1 MKIKKRKKLFL
12 ILTPIVAIIIIG
24 ICVLVILIVYFPN
37 VFYPKMKFDKMPE
50 IQSNDR
56 VLILAPHPDDEAI
69 AACGVIQKSLEAGAK
84 VKVAYLT
91 NGDANQL
98 SFIIFEK
105 KLVAFPTQFVYSGEL
120 RRKESIAGMK
130 ALGLNED
137 DLVFLGYP
145 DFGTLNI
152 LYKYWGKND
161 AYKSPI
167 THNSKVP
174 YPECFSPGA
183 PYRGESIINDLNSV
197 ISDFKPTKI
206 FVSSPIDL
214 NKDHRALY
222 LFTQVVLW
230 DLWDKLETKPVLF
243 TYLVHSYSFPKPKG
257 YRPLQEL
264 LPPEGIIG
272 DEITW
277 SKLELNSSEVLKK
290 YNTIQNYK
298 SQIKYNPSFLVS
310 FARSDELFGQFSN
323 ISLYNQNNINI
334 KDIKW
339 QGVGLIHGSNF
350 DSQYN
355 QGLLGLSYAIVDSD
369 IYVKVGLKRLID
381 KDFGVSIFLLGY
393 SKGKDFSNM
402 PKIHVII
409 GTTGIKIMD
418 KDVLIS
424 AREDQPVYEGNSLI
438 IKVPLDSLGNPDYIL
453 SSAETRA
460 RDIPLDATAW
470 RIIVLN

>member
-1 MKIKKRKKLFL
+1 MKIKKRKKFFL
-12 ILTPIVAIIIIG
+12 ILVPVVIIIVAG
-24 ICVLVILIVYFPN
+24 TVVLSILKIYFPN
-37 VFYPKMKFDKMPE
+37 VFYPKMQFDKMPE
-50 IQSNDR
+50 FQANDR
-56 VLILAPHPDDEAI
+56 ILILAPHPDDEAI
-69 AACGVIQKSLEAGAK
+69 AASGVIQKGLGAGAK

-105 KLVAFPTQFVYSGEL
+105 KLIAFPKQFMYSGEL

-130 ALGLNED
+130 VLGLKED
-137 DLVFLGYP
+137 DLIYLGYP

-152 LYKYWGKND
+152 LYRYWGNAN
-161 AYKSPI
+161 AYESWI
-167 THNSKVP
+167 THKNKVP
-174 YPECFSPGA
+174 YPECLSPGA
-183 PYRGESIINDLNSV
+183 PYKGESILNDLKTV

-206 FVSSPIDL
+206 FVSSPVDL

-230 DLWDKLETKPVLF
+230 DLGDKLETKPSLF
-243 TYLVHSYSFPKPKG
+243 TYLIHSNSFPNPKG

-264 LPPEGIIG
+264 LPPQGIIG

-277 SKLELNSSEVLKK
+277 SKLELSPGEVLKK
-290 YNTIQNYK
+290 YNTIKNYK
-298 SQIKYNPSFLVS
+298 SQIKYKPSFLVS

-323 ISLYNQNNINI
+323 VSLYNQKNINI

-355 QGLLGLSYAIVDSD
+355 HGLLGLSYAIVDGD

-381 KDFGVSIFLLGY
+381 KDFGISIFLLGY
-393 SKGKDFSNM
+393 SKSKDFSNM

-418 KDVLIS
+418 KNVLVS
-424 AREDQPVYEGNSLI
+424 EREEQPVYEGNSII
-438 IKVPLDSLGNPDYIL
+438 IKVPLASLGNPDYIL

-460 RDIPLDATAW
+460 HDILLDATAW

>member
-12 ILTPIVAIIIIG
+12 ILAPIIAIIIAG
-24 ICVLVILIVYFPN
+24 ACVFVILIIYFPN
-37 VFYPKMKFDKMPE
+37 IFYPKMKFEKLPE
-50 IQSNDR
+50 IQGNDR
-56 VLILAPHPDDEAI
+56 ILVLAPHPDDEAI
-69 AACGVIQKSLEAGAK
+69 AVCGVIQKSLKAGAK
-84 VKVAYLT
+84 VKVAYFT

-105 KLVAFPTQFVYSGEL
+105 KLVVFPRQFAYSGEL

-130 ALGLNED
+130 ALGLNEN

-145 DFGTLNI
+145 DFGTLDI
-152 LYKYWGKND
+152 LYKYWGNTN

-167 THNSKVP
+167 SHNIKVP
-174 YPECFSPGA
+174 YSECLSPDA
-183 PYRGESIINDLNSV
+183 PYKGESIINDLNSV

-206 FVSSPIDL
+206 FVSSPVDL
-214 NKDHRALY
+214 NKDHRAMY
-222 LFTQVVLW
+222 LFTQVALW
-230 DLWDKLETKPVLF
+230 DLWDKLEIKPVLF
-243 TYLVHSYSFPKPKG
+243 TYLVHSYSFPNPKG

-264 LPPEGIIG
+264 LPPQSIIG

-277 SKLELNSSEVLKK
+277 SKLELNPSEVLKK

-298 SQIKYNPSFLVS
+298 SQIRYRPSFLVS

-323 ISLYNQNNINI
+323 INLHNQNNINI

-355 QGLLGLSYAIVDSD
+355 QGLLGLSYALAGQD
-369 IYVKVGLKRLID
+369 IYVKIGLKRLID

-393 SKGKDFSNM
+393 SRSKVFSNM

-409 GTTGIKIMD
+409 GATGIKIMD
-418 KDVLIS
+418 KNVLIS
-424 AREDQPVYEGNSLI
+424 AIEEQPIYEGNSLI
-438 IKVPLDSLGNPDYIL
+438 IKVPLESLGNPDYIL
-453 SSAETRA
+453 SSAETKV
-460 RDIPLDATAW
+460 RDLPLDATAW
-470 RIIVLN
+470 RIIILN

>member
-12 ILTPIVAIIIIG
+12 ILTPIVAIIVAG
-24 ICVLVILIVYFPN
+24 ICVLVILKVYFPN
-37 VFYPKMKFDKMPE
+37 VFYPKMKFDKLQE
-50 IQSNDR
+50 IQASDR
-56 VLILAPHPDDEAI
+56 ILILAPHPDDEAI
-69 AACGVIQKSLEAGAK
+69 AAGGVIQKSLVAGAK

-105 KLVAFPTQFVYSGEL
+105 KLVAFPKQFVYSGEL

-130 ALGLNED
+130 ALGLNEN
-137 DLVFLGYP
+137 DLTYLGYP

-152 LYKYWGKND
+152 LYKCWGNTS
-161 AYKSPI
+161 AYDSPI

-174 YPECFSPGA
+174 YQECLSPGA
-183 PYRGESIINDLNSV
+183 PYKGESIINDLNSV
-197 ISDFKPTKI
+197 ISDFKPTRI

-230 DLWDKLETKPVLF
+230 DLRDKLEIKPELF
-243 TYLVHSYSFPKPKG
+243 TYLVHSYSFPNPKG

-264 LPPEGIIG
+264 LPPQGIIG

-277 SKLELNSSEVLKK
+277 SKLELNFNEVLKK
-290 YNTIQNYK
+290 YNTIQSYK
-298 SQIKYNPSFLVS
+298 SQIKYKPSFLVS

-323 ISLYNQNNINI
+323 INIYSQNNINI

-339 QGVGLIHGSNF
+339 QGVGLIHGSSF

-369 IYVKVGLKRLID
+369 IYVKIGLKRLID
-381 KDFGVSIFLLGY
+381 KDFGISIFLLGY
-393 SKGKDFSNM
+393 SKSKDFSNM

-409 GTTGIKIMD
+409 GATGIKIMD
-418 KDVLIS
+418 KNILIS
-424 AREDQPVYEGNSLI
+424 VKEEQPIYEGNSLI
-438 IKVPLDSLGNPDYIL
+438 VKIPLDSLGNPDYIL
-453 SSAETRA
+453 SSAETKT
-460 RDIPLDATAW
+460 RDILLDATAW

>member
-12 ILTPIVAIIIIG
+12 ILTPIVAIIIAG

-50 IQSNDR
+50 IQGNDR

-105 KLVAFPTQFVYSGEL
+105 KLVAFPKQFVYSGEL

-137 DLVFLGYP
+137 DLVYLGYP
-145 DFGTLNI
+145 DFGTLDI
-152 LYKYWGKND
+152 LYKYWGKAN

-174 YPECFSPGA
+174 YPECLSPGA
-183 PYRGESIINDLNSV
+183 PYKGESIINDLNSV

-206 FVSSPIDL
+206 FVSSPVDL
-214 NKDHRALY
+214 SKDHRALY

-264 LPPEGIIG
+264 LPPQGIIG

-277 SKLELNSSEVLKK
+277 SKLELSSSEVLKK

-298 SQIKYNPSFLVS
+298 SQIKYEPSFLVS
-310 FARSDELFGQFSN
+310 FARSDELFEQFSN
-323 ISLYNQNNINI
+323 IGLYNQNNINI

-409 GTTGIKIMD
+409 GATGIKIMD

-453 SSAETRA
+453 SSAETKA
-460 RDIPLDATAW
+460 HDIPLDATAW

>member
-1 MKIKKRKKLFL
+1 
-12 ILTPIVAIIIIG
+12 
-24 ICVLVILIVYFPN
+24 
-37 VFYPKMKFDKMPE
+37 MKFDKMPE

-105 KLVAFPTQFVYSGEL
+105 KLVAFPKQFVYSGEL

-130 ALGLNED
+130 ALGLNEN

-152 LYKYWGKND
+152 LYKYWGNNN

-174 YPECFSPGA
+174 YPECLSPGA

-206 FVSSPIDL
+206 FVSSPVDL

-264 LPPEGIIG
+264 LPPQGIIG

-298 SQIKYNPSFLVS
+298 SQIKYKPSFLVS

-323 ISLYNQNNINI
+323 IRLYNQNNINI

-355 QGLLGLSYAIVDSD
+355 QGLIGLSYAIVDSD
-369 IYVKVGLKRLID
+369 LYVKVGLKRLID

-402 PKIHVII
+402 PKIHVMI
-409 GTTGIKIMD
+409 GATGIKIMD
-418 KDVLIS
+418 KNVLIS
-424 AREDQPVYEGNSLI
+424 AREDQPVYDGNSLI

-453 SSAETRA
+453 SSAETKT